1 MKKHFIMSLL
11 ALAGMVFSGTTILAQ
26 STFIYEKGKSFKDV
40 NACQIPEPLRIDG
53 TSAPIMYTETVPDN
67 QSTLCYNIQ
76 LPAYVRGAFFSRDS
90 RPGDFEWPNNTNR
103 LLPWMFGRLKDLTQ
117 ENYPGIPSNARPST
131 LGDALLLQLA
141 DGNYLFVKALSGDN
155 SLSWFQINKDG
166 SLNLYVST
174 LGCDRLSGKV
184 PVAFIR
190 YSVRLT
196 KH

>member
-184 PVAFIR
+184 PVA
-190 YSVRLT
+190 
-196 KH
+196 